1 METTIKEK
9 FESIEYKRTRMAYA
23 AQCTFDYL
31 ICLLVS
37 DAFLA
42 KLLTD
47 IGISDSLIGIISSI
61 ISFSFLFQLASIWL
75 INIMKNTKR
84 TVICFDCLSQ
94 FLFMCMYCVP
104 FVDVNLETKTII
116 VIAITVLAY
125 FSKYL
130 VSSILFKW
138 ANSYVDPSNRGSF
151 SAVKEMISLLC
162 GMMFTLAVGFVVD
175 KYEAT
180 GNIKNGFT
188 FIIVIL
194 LLLNIFN
201 FISLMKIGTNDT
213 KETPRKVPM
222 REVLA
227 NTVGNK
233 NFRSV
238 IILLSLWSVATYM
251 TASFMGTFKTKEL
264 MLSVGA
270 VQLINAIANG
280 MRLIFSVPMG
290 KYSDEKTYA
299 KGLELA
305 LVIAAVGFA
314 INACTTSKT
323 WWLVIA
329 HTILYNVSIAGTNA
343 NRFNITYSYVKSEY
357 IAQAMTIQNS
367 ISGVLG
373 FLATLAGSFILSY
386 IQERDNMIFGIPVY
400 GQQILSVISLI
411 IVVVAIIYD
420 RTVIE
425 KQKVMVQ

>member
-138 ANSYVDPSNRGSF
+138 ANSYVEPSNRGSF